1 MPLINS
7 EVNLILTW
15 SSNCVI
21 ANSIGAGSFARTHT
35 KFYVP
40 LATLSNQD
48 NTRLYQH
55 LKSGFKRIINWSK
68 YQSNPKSY
76 AQNRYL
82 NQLVNPGFQGVNR
95 VVVLSFEN
103 EDDRSSLSG
112 YYLPKVETKNYCHD

>member
-21 ANSIGAGSFARTHT
+21 ANSIGTGRFARTTT
-35 KFYVP
+35 KLYVP
-40 LATLSNQD
+40 LVTLSNQG

-55 LKSGFKRIINWSK
+55 LKSGFKRIINWYK

-76 AQNRYL
+76 PKNRYL

-95 VVVLSFEN
+95 LFVISFEN
-103 EDDRSSLSG
+103 EDDRRSLSG